1 MNGFIQAQA
10 RLYVGLC
17 RLIAA
22 LTASGTS
29 QEPEHTSREQAR
41 HSAALALKRSSPAP
55 SITVQTPLYAGQR
68 RTDASPDKL
77 LFTAGKT
84 LQRHNALN
92 LTVLG
97 PTRADHGR
105 NSDLVMADD
114 AGADIEDA

>member
-22 LTASGTS
+22 LTALWHTTGTS
-29 QEPEHTSREQAR
+29 TYFKGT
-41 HSAALALKRSSPAP
+41 SAA
-55 SITVQTPLYAGQR
+55 QR
-68 RTDASPDKL
+68 RSGVDTTTAPL
-77 LFTAGKT
+77 LLLCKHLCMPVSDGRMLRLTRLVFTAGKT

-105 NSDLVMADD
+105 DSELVMADD
-114 AGADIEDA
+114 AGADIEDV